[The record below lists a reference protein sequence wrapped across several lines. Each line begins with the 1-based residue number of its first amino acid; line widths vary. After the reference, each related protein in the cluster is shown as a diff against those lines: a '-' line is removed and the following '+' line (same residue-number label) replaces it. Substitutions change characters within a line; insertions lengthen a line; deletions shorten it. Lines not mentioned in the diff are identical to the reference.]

1 MEVSWG
7 RPASGG
13 RAVGTAL
20 AMGTNGMLQCADYT
34 FPHLIV
40 CSGSQ
45 WRTRGT
51 VVYHC
56 TALSNKLSFI
66 THTNPLASSVAQVCN
81 ANSCSLRTGEGF
93 GSELADSPH
102 SASKIYY
109 YHRKTLGTRRATTRV
124 IQTNPQNCPMQR
136 ERERVESVEA
146 RVETSKGD
154 ATGTGEA
161 NDQLTVP
168 IE

>member
-20 AMGTNGMLQCADYT
+20 AMGTNGILQCADYT

-66 THTNPLASSVAQVCN
+66 THTNPLASNVAQVCN

-124 IQTNPQNCPMQR
+124 IQTNPGTRASRKRRSSSGN
-136 ERERVESVEA
+136 VES
-146 RVETSKGD
+146 D